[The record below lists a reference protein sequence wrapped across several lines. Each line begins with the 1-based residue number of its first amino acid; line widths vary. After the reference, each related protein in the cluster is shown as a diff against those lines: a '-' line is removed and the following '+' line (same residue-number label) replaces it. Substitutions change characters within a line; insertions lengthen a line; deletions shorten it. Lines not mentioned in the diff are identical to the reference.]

1 MTEFP
6 RVKYIRDVIIG
17 EFTLPKGNLK
27 AKKLMKELYDE
38 GLKTYHEVSS
48 TYIMLSNTT
57 IFIHFYLKNNTGKT
71 TSVLNLYKGGLEMY
85 SLKELRE
92 IIYNLSRTSLKT
104 QIKNFLS
111 EEEFERHII
120 EKYDMN
126 LIQLGLCFKQKE
138 F

>member
-6 RVKYIRDVIIG
+6 RTRYIRDVIIG

-27 AKKLMKELYDE
+27 AKKLMKELFDE
-38 GLKTYHEVSS
+38 GLKTYHEISS

-57 IFIHFYLKNNTGKT
+57 IFIHFYLRNNSGKT

-92 IIYNLSRTSLKT
+92 IIYNLSRSSLKT
-104 QIKNFLS
+104 QIKNFLT

>member
-6 RVKYIRDVIIG
+6 RTRYIRDIIIG

-138 F
+138 Y

>member
-6 RVKYIRDVIIG
+6 RTRYIRDVIIG

-71 TSVLNLYKGGLEMY
+71 TSVLNLYKGGLEIY

-92 IIYNLSRTSLKT
+92 IIYNLSRASLKT
-104 QIKNFLS
+104 QIKNFLT

-120 EKYDMN
+120 EKYDMD

>member
-38 GLKTYHEVSS
+38 GLKTYHEVNS

-92 IIYNLSRTSLKT
+92 IIYNLSRASLKT

>member
-6 RVKYIRDVIIG
+6 RTRYIRDIIIG

-27 AKKLMKELYDE
+27 AKRLIEELYKE
-38 GLKTYHEVSS
+38 GLKTHDRVRT

-57 IFIHFYLKNNTGKT
+57 IFIHFYLRNNSGKT

-92 IIYNLSRTSLKT
+92 IIYNLSQASLKS
-104 QIKNFLS
+104 QIKNFLT

>member
-6 RVKYIRDVIIG
+6 RTRYIRDVIIG

-57 IFIHFYLKNNTGKT
+57 IFIHFYLRNNTGKT

-92 IIYNLSRTSLKT
+92 IIYNLSRASLKT

-138 F
+138 Y

>member
-6 RVKYIRDVIIG
+6 RVKYMRDVIIG

-92 IIYNLSRTSLKT
+92 IIYNLSRASLKT

>member
-6 RVKYIRDVIIG
+6 RTRYIRDVIIG

-27 AKKLMKELYDE
+27 AKKLMKELFDE

-57 IFIHFYLKNNTGKT
+57 IFIHFYLRNNSGKT

-92 IIYNLSRTSLKT
+92 IIYNLSRASLKT
-104 QIKNFLS
+104 QIKNFLT

-126 LIQLGLCFKQKE
+126 LIQLGLYFKQKE

>member
-6 RVKYIRDVIIG
+6 RVKYMRDIIIG

-57 IFIHFYLKNNTGKT
+57 IFIHFYLRNNTGKT

-92 IIYNLSRTSLKT
+92 IIYNLSRASLKT

>member
-6 RVKYIRDVIIG
+6 RTRYIRDIVIG

-27 AKKLMKELYDE
+27 AKKLMKELFDE
-38 GLKTYHEVSS
+38 GLKTYHEISS

-57 IFIHFYLKNNTGKT
+57 IFIHFYLRNNSGKT

-92 IIYNLSRTSLKT
+92 IIYNLSRASLKT
-104 QIKNFLS
+104 QIKNFLT

-120 EKYDMN
+120 EKYDMD

>member
-6 RVKYIRDVIIG
+6 RTRYIRDVIIG

-92 IIYNLSRTSLKT
+92 IIYNLSRASLKT

>member
-6 RVKYIRDVIIG
+6 RTRYIRDIIIG

-57 IFIHFYLKNNTGKT
+57 IFIHFYLRNNTGKT

-92 IIYNLSRTSLKT
+92 IIYNLSRASLKT

-138 F
+138 Y

>member
-6 RVKYIRDVIIG
+6 RTRYIRDIIIG

-92 IIYNLSRTSLKT
+92 IIYNLSRASLKT

-138 F
+138 Y

>member
-1 MTEFP
+1 
-6 RVKYIRDVIIG
+6 
-17 EFTLPKGNLK
+17 
-27 AKKLMKELYDE
+27 
-38 GLKTYHEVSS
+38 
-48 TYIMLSNTT
+48 
-57 IFIHFYLKNNTGKT
+57 
-71 TSVLNLYKGGLEMY
+71 MY

>member
-6 RVKYIRDVIIG
+6 RVKYMRDVIIG
-17 EFTLPKGNLK
+17 EFTLPKGNLR

-57 IFIHFYLKNNTGKT
+57 IFIHFYLRNNTGKT

-92 IIYNLSRTSLKT
+92 IIYNLSRASLKT
-104 QIKNFLS
+104 QIKNFLT

>member
-6 RVKYIRDVIIG
+6 RVKYMRDVIIG
-17 EFTLPKGNLK
+17 EFTLPKGNLR

-38 GLKTYHEVSS
+38 GLKTYQDISS

-57 IFIHFYLKNNTGKT
+57 IFIHFYLRNNTGKT

-92 IIYNLSRTSLKT
+92 IIYNLSRASLKT
-104 QIKNFLS
+104 QIKNFLT

>member
-6 RVKYIRDVIIG
+6 RVKYTRDVIIG

-71 TSVLNLYKGGLEMY
+71 TSVLNLYKDGLEMY

-92 IIYNLSRTSLKT
+92 IIYNLSRASLKT
-104 QIKNFLS
+104 QIKNFLT

>member
-1 MTEFP
+1 MIEFP
-6 RVKYIRDVIIG
+6 RTRYIRDIIIG

-92 IIYNLSRTSLKT
+92 IIYNLSRASLKT

>member
-6 RVKYIRDVIIG
+6 RTRYIRDIIIG

-27 AKKLMKELYDE
+27 AKRLMEELYDE

-57 IFIHFYLKNNTGKT
+57 IFIHFYLRNNTGKT

>member
-6 RVKYIRDVIIG
+6 RTRYIRDVIIG

-27 AKKLMKELYDE
+27 AKKLMKELFDE

-57 IFIHFYLKNNTGKT
+57 IFIHFYLRNNSGKT

-92 IIYNLSRTSLKT
+92 IIYNLSRASLKT
-104 QIKNFLS
+104 QIKNFLT

-120 EKYDMN
+120 EKYDMD

>member
-6 RVKYIRDVIIG
+6 RTRYIRDVIIG

-27 AKKLMKELYDE
+27 AKKLMKELFDE

-57 IFIHFYLKNNTGKT
+57 IFIHFYLRNNSGKT

-92 IIYNLSRTSLKT
+92 IIYNLSRASLKT
-104 QIKNFLS
+104 KIKNFLT
-111 EEEFERHII
+111 EEEFKRHII

>member
-1 MTEFP
+1 
-6 RVKYIRDVIIG
+6 
-17 EFTLPKGNLK
+17 
-27 AKKLMKELYDE
+27 MKELFDE
-38 GLKTYHEVSS
+38 GLKTYHEISS

-57 IFIHFYLKNNTGKT
+57 IFIHFYLRNNSGKT

-92 IIYNLSRTSLKT
+92 IIYNLSRASLKT
-104 QIKNFLS
+104 QIKNFLTK
-111 EEEFERHII
+111 EEFERHII
-120 EKYDMN
+120 EKYDMD

>member
-6 RVKYIRDVIIG
+6 RVKYTRDVIIG

-92 IIYNLSRTSLKT
+92 IIYNLSRSSLKT

>member
-6 RVKYIRDVIIG
+6 RVKYMRDVIIG
-17 EFTLPKGNLK
+17 EFTLPKGNLR

-57 IFIHFYLKNNTGKT
+57 IFIHFYLRNNTGKT

-92 IIYNLSRTSLKT
+92 IIYNLSRASLKT

>member
-6 RVKYIRDVIIG
+6 RTRYIRDVIIG

-57 IFIHFYLKNNTGKT
+57 IFIHFYLRNNTGKT

-92 IIYNLSRTSLKT
+92 IIYNLSRASLKT

>member
-6 RVKYIRDVIIG
+6 RTRYIRDIIIG

-27 AKKLMKELYDE
+27 AKRLMEELYKE
-38 GLKTYHEVSS
+38 GLKTHDRVRT

-57 IFIHFYLKNNTGKT
+57 IFIHFYLRNN
-71 TSVLNLYKGGLEMY
+71 SVLNLYKVGLEMY

-92 IIYNLSRTSLKT
+92 IIYNLSQASLKS
-104 QIKNFLS
+104 QIKNFLT

>member
-38 GLKTYHEVSS
+38 GLKTYHEVNS

>member
-6 RVKYIRDVIIG
+6 RVKYTRDVVIG

-57 IFIHFYLKNNTGKT
+57 IFIHFYLRNNTGKT
-71 TSVLNLYKGGLEMY
+71 ASVLNLYKGGLEMY

-92 IIYNLSRTSLKT
+92 IIYNLSRASLKT
-104 QIKNFLS
+104 QIKNFLT

>member
-6 RVKYIRDVIIG
+6 RTRYIRDVIIG

-27 AKKLMKELYDE
+27 AKKLMKELFDE

-57 IFIHFYLKNNTGKT
+57 IFIHFYLRNNSGKT

-92 IIYNLSRTSLKT
+92 IIYNLSRASLKS
-104 QIKNFLS
+104 QIKNFLT

>member
-6 RVKYIRDVIIG
+6 RVKYMRDVIIG

-38 GLKTYHEVSS
+38 GLKTYQDISS

-57 IFIHFYLKNNTGKT
+57 IFIHFYLRNNTGKT

-92 IIYNLSRTSLKT
+92 IIYNISRSSLKT

>member
-6 RVKYIRDVIIG
+6 RTRYIRDIIIG

-92 IIYNLSRTSLKT
+92 IIYNLSRASLKT
-104 QIKNFLS
+104 QIKNFLT

-120 EKYDMN
+120 EKYDMD

>member
-6 RVKYIRDVIIG
+6 RTRYIRDVIIG
-17 EFTLPKGNLK
+17 KFTLPKGNLK
-27 AKKLMKELYDE
+27 AKKLMKELFDE
-38 GLKTYHEVSS
+38 GLKTYHEISS

-57 IFIHFYLKNNTGKT
+57 IFIHFYLRNNTGKT

-92 IIYNLSRTSLKT
+92 IIYNLSRASLKT

-120 EKYDMN
+120 EKYDMD

-138 F
+138 Y

>member
-6 RVKYIRDVIIG
+6 RTRYIRDVIIG

-27 AKKLMKELYDE
+27 AKKLMKELFDE
-38 GLKTYHEVSS
+38 GLKTYHEISS

-57 IFIHFYLKNNTGKT
+57 IFIHFYLRNNSGKT

-92 IIYNLSRTSLKT
+92 IIYNLSRASLKT
-104 QIKNFLS
+104 QIKNFLT